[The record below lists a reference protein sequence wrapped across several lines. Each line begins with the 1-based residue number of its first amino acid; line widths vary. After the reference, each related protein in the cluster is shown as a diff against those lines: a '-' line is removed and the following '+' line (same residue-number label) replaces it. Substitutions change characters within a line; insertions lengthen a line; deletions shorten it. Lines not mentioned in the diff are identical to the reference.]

1 MYVSLE
7 DFTAAVRRLG
17 ELREQGL
24 VKLRGSPG
32 IGRGTVA
39 LVIDR
44 GADGLPPK
52 GGGLYAEVMD
62 VLTAIAK
69 NMSLEEFVRMRGIP
83 GPDFDTG
90 EEEAVARAKYEAAVA
105 AFLAGRLTFD
115 RIPTVIEDAVTR
127 WGADREPDLP
137 GVLALDR
144 EVTTALRTE
153 LGVAVAQ

>member
-90 EEEAVARAKYEAAVA
+90 EERSVARAKYEAALTAFPRNWVRGGIWQRA
-105 AFLAGRLTFD
+105 ATGAYAWTIAGLIEAAKRSGRLS
-115 RIPTVIEDAVTR
+115 RMMA
-127 WGADREPDLP
+127 
-137 GVLALDR
+137 
-144 EVTTALRTE
+144 
-153 LGVAVAQ
+153 